1 MNNVRIFQLCKLN
14 CIERGEN
21 NLLKVL
27 GSAWLQGL
35 FIRKQSRL
43 IIISIFRLQKLLIL
57 ASRIKDSFSLRQ
69 YLIRYRAMLLT
80 TLQFEK

>member
-27 GSAWLQGL
+27 GRSWLQGL
-35 FIRKQSRL
+35 FIRKQ
-43 IIISIFRLQKLLIL
+43 
-57 ASRIKDSFSLRQ
+57 
-69 YLIRYRAMLLT
+69 
-80 TLQFEK
+80 

>member
-35 FIRKQSRL
+35 FIRKQSF
-43 IIISIFRLQKLLIL
+43 SRLQKLLIL